1 MDVAYNQHSSFRRK
15 SRSSVNLNHLSLAP
29 LTSKLPI
36 HDAHDVLDDNDLTT
50 PTSAPPTITSY
61 SYLQGK
67 SAPTTPRL
75 LSRSPGPNN
84 RSASVS
90 GARKSRSSTS
100 LAKSKS
106 SSHLPHN
113 QSRAAHRQSSTSLHT
128 SPTTPRH
135 RSHPNQLKQTDR
147 SDSDWL
153 LRCGSIISLETRE
166 SKGQAWLSTR
176 ASSTSLAGHSPQD
189 VEDEAFERELAKER
203 EELVY
208 GSRHTSR
215 HPSRHPSRRS
225 SVHLDGN
232 DDNISSP
239 AYSRFGSRSHS
250 RVGSMTPG
258 GSSHRMTTFVE
269 DYFNS
274 NGSGSTP
281 LAENPDEEFAGPDFV
296 NLDEELENY
305 TADDVEFGNGTGA
318 EDEAYVRKL
327 VKGSGNGGVGSWF
340 GHVLG
345 VKLFAVEEDDEE
357 ESDDDYD
364 GETTDG
370 EGSGHEMERRVSSLR
385 RLEGQN
391 MKTMVDE
398 SIPPPK
404 ENEGGWHDAAWLLTV
419 ASKVLL

>member
-1 MDVAYNQHSSFRRK
+1 MDVAYNQHSFRRK

-36 HDAHDVLDDNDLTT
+36 HDVPDNDMIT
-50 PTSAPPTITSY
+50 PTSAPPNVTSY

-84 RSASVS
+84 RSTSLS
-90 GARKSRSSTS
+90 GSRTPSRSAASIS
-100 LAKSKS
+100 KSKS

-113 QSRAAHRQSSTSLHT
+113 HNRNNHRQSSTSLHT
-128 SPTTPRH
+128 SPTTPRRFSH
-135 RSHPNQLKQTDR
+135 HPNQLKQSDR

-176 ASSTSLAGHSPQD
+176 ASSTSLAGLSPQD
-189 VEDEAFERELAKER
+189 AEDEAFERELARER

-215 HPSRHPSRRS
+215 HPSRHASRRS
-225 SVHLDGN
+225 SVHLVDGN
-232 DDNISSP
+232 DDNIYSP
-239 AYSRFGSRSHS
+239 TYSRFGSRSHS
-250 RVGSMTPG
+250 CVGSMTPG

-281 LAENPDEEFAGPDFV
+281 LAENPDEEIPGPDFV

-305 TADDVEFGNGTGA
+305 NLDEAEYVNGNNGA

-327 VKGSGNGGVGSWF
+327 VKSGNGGVGSWF

-357 ESDDDYD
+357 ESEDDYD

-370 EGSGHEMERRVSSLR
+370 EGSGREMEKRASSLR

-398 SIPPPK
+398 SIPPPR
-404 ENEGGWHDAAWLLTV
+404 EDEGGWHDAAWLLTV